1 MSVAPECG
9 PDSLWPEGVHPTD
22 AFRATLE
29 FVRGNREKLFVT
41 GRAGTGKSTLLRA
54 IVRAL
59 QSQLVIAAP
68 TGIAALHVGGETLH
82 SLFRLPRGLLLDG
95 EEFRSNP
102 RDIFELDDLTLVI
115 DEVSMVRSDVM
126 NALDVASRRQRKV
139 PKPFGGVRIIA
150 FGDTHQLPPVV
161 DTRRGED
168 HKLREALGG
177 ALRFSC
183 TSSEVDEG
191 GRANASFPSEGRTLR
206 SPAQPDS

>member
-1 MSVAPECG
+1 MPVAPECG

-29 FVRGNREKLFVT
+29 FVRGKRENLFVT

-95 EEFRSNP
+95 EELRSNP
-102 RDIFELDDLTLVI
+102 RDIFELDELTLVI

-126 NALDVASRRQRKV
+126 NALDVALRRQRKV

-161 DTRRGED
+161 DRRRGED
-168 HKLREALGG
+168 RKLREALGG
-177 ALRFSC
+177 
-183 TSSEVDEG
+183 SS
-191 GRANASFPSEGRTLR
+191 FFMHQQR
-206 SPAQPDS
+206 SR